1 MVWKTTL
8 ATLAAAVA
16 LCAPAAAAF
25 EPTAY
30 ATAKNGTFT
39 VVSGVLVLPKATELN
54 GVWLDDTLGCTEQR
68 TLRVAVEVFY
78 SSATGAT
85 KRKRLSRTGSVANC
99 AEGGPNFGFL
109 FRAQRYGFACANGA
123 WKPGSYSL
131 ATTTT
136 DLAGGLSASASLV
149 WQKTGACP

>member
-8 ATLAAAVA
+8 ATLAATAA
-16 LCAPAAAAF
+16 LCTPAAAAF

-30 ATAKNGTFT
+30 ATAKSGTFT
-39 VVSGVLVLPKATELN
+39 VVSGVLVLPKAAELK
-54 GVWLDDTLGCTEQR
+54 GVWLDDTLSCSEQR
-68 TLRVAVEVFY
+68 TLRVAIEVFY
-78 SSATGAT
+78 SSDTGAT

-109 FRAQRYGFACANGA
+109 FRARRYGFACANGA

-136 DLAGGLSASASLV
+136 ALASALSASANLA
-149 WQKTGACP
+149 WQKTDACP